1 MAEKKYANYVCK
13 HPVAQVDFGPSIN
26 MTGETDF
33 NSDFSIG
40 MCLVTNPGL
49 MEEGH
54 AHPDFDMY
62 VSFMAVNPDN
72 IKEVVKG
79 ADVVL
84 NVCGPFYKLGPI
96 VLKAVI
102 EAGINYVDVCD
113 DYDATEILLEMDI
126 AAKKAGITALTGMGG
141 SPGIANLL
149 AKFCADVMLDELAHI
164 QDDIS
169 IALTT
174 WVE

>member
-1 MAEKKYANYVCK
+1 MAEKKYANYVLE
-13 HPVAQVDFGPSIN
+13 HPIINVDFGPTIN

-72 IKEVVKG
+72 IKDLDAEIVMCMGKEEEEFLITTATTVYIPKG
-79 ADVVL
+79 MWHCPLDFKRVSQPVL
-84 NVCGPFYKLGPI
+84 FVHSTIAPKYRKTPI
-96 VLKAVI
+96 
-102 EAGINYVDVCD
+102 
-113 DYDATEILLEMDI
+113 T
-126 AAKKAGITALTGMGG
+126 
-141 SPGIANLL
+141 
-149 AKFCADVMLDELAHI
+149 
-164 QDDIS
+164 
-169 IALTT
+169 
-174 WVE
+174 